1 MEKIRIKIR
10 QIFSWC
16 KKRKTLIAFLAVM
29 LLLSASAA
37 VVVYA
42 KTAWPHG
49 SNRYVTC
56 NITGPSGSGYI
67 KIKAYCNTWGK
78 KEDKTEEVF
87 MSKSREIALS
97 NGGSSG
103 GVYSPQL
110 ITTKASTTKQ
120 DKSKDGTYSII
131 SFTIRW
137 TIPKHERFSYYEN
150 DKGGIAGRFWLNQ
163 EQTKSNI
170 YHSDKSYTCDETYV
184 VNLSNFGMIKYE
196 NQRSS
201 STIHLTKDTVTVQ
214 YTNNYGGGWVNIGT
228 KGCGDNLSG
237 LPSSLERPFYRFT
250 GWKNEHNAWC
260 TPNSTLC
267 KQVPYGWYRWIK
279 AQWEDYYYNIDYNS
293 NGSGQATQKKKI
305 DRNEAKAELM
315 DDIFSRPHYELTG
328 WNTRADGKGTSYPLG
343 GEVNHLTS
351 TTGSTVTL
359 YAQWRLL
366 THTVKFDGNGAT
378 SGKMDAQYIDEGD
391 PQELRTNAFKRKG
404 YYFCGWST
412 KKDGGA
418 EYRDEETFTAA
429 QNTGGQ
435 TTTLYAVWSRDGSFQ
450 VDNVTDDT
458 SMFEGCDNLVG
469 GNGTTYDYSH
479 IDSKEANI
487 DIPSDRGYFTAK

>member
-29 LLLSASAA
+29 LFLSASAA
-37 VVVYA
+37 VMAYT
-42 KTAWPHG
+42 KTAWPQADDNHVIVRMTDPNG
-49 SNRYVTC
+49 AEIARMD
-56 NITGPSGSGYI
+56 I
-67 KIKAYCNTWGK
+67 KGKTTWKSSYG
-78 KEDKTEEVF
+78 DKTKENF
-87 MSKSREIALS
+87 NAQKLTINLSKIS
-97 NGGSSG
+97 SSG
-103 GVYSPQL
+103 NIELLDSSAVKAKNSDGIEFKVKYYVPAHIYRSGGTSNKRGNGHFHITDGSKFGHSP
-110 ITTKASTTKQ
+110 TDRWFTV
-120 DKSKDGTYSII
+120 TY
-131 SFTIRW
+131 
-137 TIPKHERFSYYEN
+137 
-150 DKGGIAGRFWLNQ
+150 Q
-163 EQTKSNI
+163 
-170 YHSDKSYTCDETYV
+170 
-184 VNLSNFGMIKYE
+184 VNLSNFGMVWNSNNERQQGVMHTITTKRDYCVVSFDSQQHTVWCCE
-196 NQRSS
+196 SVTAPNPGSVPYQRF
-201 STIHLTKDTVTVQ
+201 KGWVYGNETVQ
-214 YTNNYGGGWVNIGT
+214 AGGSVKYNGKGT
-228 KGCGDNLSG
+228 V
-237 LPSSLERPFYRFT
+237 RTFT
-250 GWKNEHNAWC
+250 
-260 TPNSTLC
+260 
-267 KQVPYGWYRWIK
+267 